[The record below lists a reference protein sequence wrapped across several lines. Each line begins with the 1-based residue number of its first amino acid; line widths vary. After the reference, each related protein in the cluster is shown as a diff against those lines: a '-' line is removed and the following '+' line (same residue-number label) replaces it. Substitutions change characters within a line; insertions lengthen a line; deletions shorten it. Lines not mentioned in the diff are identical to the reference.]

1 MIKQF
6 LSSVLLLAALA
17 APATAQKVR
26 VFGGAGERATSSQ
39 ILFGDGIAAGMAV
52 TYGQPAWKDS
62 YDSAEQFAMLKGKL
76 LRLGKDWWTTF
87 TTGADLEIGGKPLAA
102 GSYLLALSCDAD
114 GKFALAV
121 LDAAKGMKGGAL
133 PWPDRSGKMNWEPDL
148 LIPLEHSKDAANRSD
163 KLTIALL
170 ANGEDLQNGKLQLH
184 WGPHQLTAK
193 LAVHAGKK

>member
-1 MIKQF
+1 MARDRLEPEPRWCRLF
-6 LSSVLLLAALA
+6 LACKRHAYRLKKLLAEESS
-17 APATAQKVR
+17 R
-26 VFGGAGERATSSQ
+26 RCRAN
-39 ILFGDGIAAGMAV
+39 
-52 TYGQPAWKDS
+52 
-62 YDSAEQFAMLKGKL
+62 AMLKGKL

-133 PWPDRSGKMNWEPDL
+133 PWPDRSGKRNWEPDL